1 MIRAAA
7 APAQPISEL
16 EQQIAAAKRMKAILK
31 ARESLLDFLCFINP
45 HPDFPDDPEKSA
57 FQRTPVARL
66 LCELVEKMERG
77 ELLRACVSCPPQHG
91 KSDVISRG
99 GIAWKAGRNPHKH
112 RMLGTYSQDFAEDF
126 GADVRAIM
134 LSPEYR
140 QVFPH
145 FALRKGSKAKDSL
158 VTTKG
163 GKINFLGRGGAGTGK
178 PSDDSTV
185 DDPIKDDA
193 EAQSPTVRKSAWSW
207 LTKVIFTRIHK
218 FAPLLIVHTR
228 WNEDDVIG
236 RLVDKDHP
244 DHDPDL
250 AKNWTYVNVP
260 AVVTDPA
267 LAKALGL
274 TLITPAEYANQERM
288 RDADPEGE
296 AAHAEAAQTAARII
310 AQFGDRPMSALWEE
324 RKSLKFLAEACQLDK
339 IAFWALYMGQPAPE
353 DGEYFKKAD
362 FEAASYDGMHKFP
375 TNVRWYAAS
384 DHALTTDEANDAT
397 CMGAFA
403 LDEHDD
409 IWIPPDIFW
418 ERVET
423 DEMVDA
429 MLRIMKDRKP
439 LVWWGENEHI
449 SKSIGPFLRKKME
462 AAKIY
467 CALDPITPG
476 RRDLK
481 SRARSIQGRTQ
492 QRKVHLPKFASWY
505 QPAMNELMKFPNA
518 THDDFV
524 SFLALIG
531 LGLTKEVPASIE
543 TPHVKKHASG
553 TMGWMRERMKWQNAR
568 GRHLKLVSGM

>member
-1 MIRAAA
+1 MAEAVRE
-7 APAQPISEL
+7 PTEL
-16 EQQIAAAKRMKAILK
+16 ERQLAAAKRMKAILR
-31 ARESLLDFLCFINP
+31 ARESLLEFLCFINP
-45 HPDFPDDPEKSA
+45 HPDFPEDPEKSA

-66 LCELVEKMERG
+66 LCELMETVERG
-77 ELLRACVSCPPQHG
+77 EKLRVCVSIPPQHG

-99 GIAWKAGRNPHKH
+99 FQAWAAGRNPHKH

-126 GADVRAIM
+126 GADVRNIM
-134 LSPEYR
+134 LSPEFR
-140 QVFPH
+140 QVFPN

-163 GKINFLGRGGAGTGK
+163 GKLSFLGRGGAGTGK
-178 PSDDSTV
+178 PADLFTV
-185 DDPIKDDA
+185 DDPIKDDL
-193 EAQSPTVRKSAWSW
+193 EAQSPTIRKSVWAWFN
-207 LTKVIFTRIHK
+207 KVAFTRIHK
-218 FAPLLIVHTR
+218 FSPVVIVHTR
-228 WNEDDVIG
+228 WNEDDLIG
-236 RLVDKDHP
+236 RLVDTAHP
-244 DHDPDL
+244 DHDPDI
-250 AKNWTYVNVP
+250 AKKWTYINVP

-267 LAKALGL
+267 LAAALGL
-274 TLITPAEYANQERM
+274 TLETQTDPEILEQFGL
-288 RDADPEGE
+288 RDAEGE
-296 AAHAEAAQTAARII
+296 LVTPS
-310 AQFGDRPMSALWEE
+310 RPMAALWEE

-339 IAFWALYMGQPAPE
+339 VTFWALYMGQPAPE
-353 DGEYFKKAD
+353 DGDYFKKAD
-362 FEAASYDGMHKFP
+362 FEAAAYDSMSKFP

-403 LDEHDD
+403 LDENDD

-423 DEMVDA
+423 DDLVEA
-429 MLRIMKDRKP
+429 MLLIMKERKP
-439 LVWWGENEHI
+439 LVWWAEDEHI
-449 SKSIGPFLRKKME
+449 RKSIGPFLRKRMNE
-462 AAKIY
+462 AKTY
-467 CALDPITPG
+467 CSIDPISPG

-531 LGLTKEVPASIE
+531 LGLTKEVAAAPEKPAE
-543 TPHVKKHASG
+543 RKHKSG
-553 TMGWMRERMKWQNAR
+553 TMGWMRERMKWQDGRAR
-568 GRHLKLVSGM
+568 LQLVVNGQ